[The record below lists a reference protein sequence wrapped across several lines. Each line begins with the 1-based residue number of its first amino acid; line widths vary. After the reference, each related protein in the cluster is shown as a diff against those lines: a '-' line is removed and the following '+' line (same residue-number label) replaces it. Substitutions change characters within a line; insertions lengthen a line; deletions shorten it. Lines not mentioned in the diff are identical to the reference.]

1 MNPFAKPTPKKPA
14 QPPKPVQKND
24 STRENVKRQLIN
36 ALDKMKDSSCKGL
49 KITSEQIA
57 KEIEEEIY
65 KQNDNSSQK
74 REYRDKIRKLEMRLK
89 GSRNNF
95 IRETI
100 KKGKISVVD
109 FCNLNEKDL
118 MDDNYFKKLEGDEI
132 EEKNEQKNINNNE
145 TKNKTNFPPNKRIV
159 MAKPPALRNFKI
171 PKPSPP
177 VIPEQN
183 KEINNINNNNISS
196 NKDDQQQKE
205 DEKIIS
211 DNSQNINKPIK
222 ASNINNNIFNINT
235 EEVKKKEIINN
246 NFDDVNNKPKIEQI
260 HNINN
265 ISENINNFDNFS
277 NTHNIDNKNNID
289 NGVEINNM
297 IVLDNPNDIDVQISS
312 NKIENKDNSNNLT
325 TQENN
330 IVTESNIIKNTD
342 IEPSKVDSD
351 IKNENK
357 NEVTPKSSFD
367 LLQEKLNSMT
377 KSKKEEK
384 KKKPKKK
391 KKDKEK
397 DTKEN
402 KETIHKKKTK
412 KEDNEDT
419 KKE

>member
-1 MNPFAKPTPKKPA
+1 M
-14 QPPKPVQKND
+14 
-24 STRENVKRQLIN
+24 
-36 ALDKMKDSSCKGL
+36 
-49 KITSEQIA
+49 
-57 KEIEEEIY
+57 
-65 KQNDNSSQK
+65 
-74 REYRDKIRKLEMRLK
+74 
-89 GSRNNF
+89 
-95 IRETI
+95 
-100 KKGKISVVD
+100 
-109 FCNLNEKDL
+109 
-118 MDDNYFKKLEGDEI
+118 
-132 EEKNEQKNINNNE
+132 
-145 TKNKTNFPPNKRIV
+145 
-159 MAKPPALRNFKI
+159 
-171 PKPSPP
+171 
-177 VIPEQN
+177 
-183 KEINNINNNNISS
+183 
-196 NKDDQQQKE
+196 
-205 DEKIIS
+205 
-211 DNSQNINKPIK
+211 
-222 ASNINNNIFNINT
+222 
-235 EEVKKKEIINN
+235 
-246 NFDDVNNKPKIEQI
+246 
-260 HNINN
+260 
-265 ISENINNFDNFS
+265 
-277 NTHNIDNKNNID
+277 KNNID

-312 NKIENKDNSNNLT
+312 NKIENKDNSNNLI

-419 KKE
+419 KKENNLELKDLKKILEDLK